1 MLRDFGYSTTKRS
14 VQIITPIHDKLSN
27 LRPSNNKNVE
37 GEKILVCKLWSCA
50 IIEFRMN
57 EMWIC
62 NYPSFPW
69 RQHWNLVWQSCPF
82 SAGGTSLWMSFR
94 RISTLLGPR
103 TSHTPPVEYTFIH
116 FMVTAWLYIYYLCVF
131 VLLLLLSPCHSFTW
145 DIASRLAHILNTTSP
160 SAGDSLNSKSLIVY
174 ATRYV
179 DIGTVTSNLSSTQ
192 SVLFIL
198 NIGWRSRMCKNYIN
212 FALKGYKWMNDKYVH
227 WFGGDFWHITQSR
240 KIFVVT

>member
-1 MLRDFGYSTTKRS
+1 MAPALKSGMAIMSIFGRGYFTLNVFSKNFNTFGPTNFAYSTCW
-14 VQIITPIHDKLSN
+14 IHIHSFYGY
-27 LRPSNNKNVE
+27 R
-37 GEKILVCKLWSCA
+37 LV
-50 IIEFRMN
+50 
-57 EMWIC
+57 
-62 NYPSFPW
+62 
-69 RQHWNLVWQSCPF
+69 
-82 SAGGTSLWMSFR
+82 
-94 RISTLLGPR
+94 
-103 TSHTPPVEYTFIH
+103 
-116 FMVTAWLYIYYLCVF
+116 YIYIIYAFLCCYCF
-131 VLLLLLSPCHSFTW
+131 FLRRHSFTW